1 MVSSGIPAGVSLR
14 AHSSEK
20 VQGASFRVLARPSVQ
35 CVGRQKML
43 IRADMKGLV
52 AGLYHLGSKDW
63 PFAWFQE
70 WPFNFDDFPDFH
82 AYLYGKRD

>member
-1 MVSSGIPAGVSLR
+1 M
-14 AHSSEK
+14 
-20 VQGASFRVLARPSVQ
+20 Q
-35 CVGRQKML
+35 CVGRQEML
-43 IRADMKGLV
+43 IRADIKGLV